1 MFIDLNV
8 PAPQFS
14 SQPQQGQS
22 QSKKGKGKQPAVPAT
37 VTFAAGQI
45 SALENRIDLLVHL
58 GYTVLAL
65 NQTIQTKLDPKS
77 HVNVLD
83 PLLSQLRKRS
93 GLVLLK
99 RLTIVLDEESE
110 KGFGLTTQNTP
121 LVTSYDILSLLPT
134 TQGSLSLACLTHTL
148 PSPLTTHVIALPLS
162 LPRLPFRLKHTLIR
176 TALKNGAVFELSY
189 GGALGAEADVGSG
202 LGEGGAGAKRN
213 WWANAREV
221 VRVTKGKGVLVSGG
235 VVNDADLRGARDV
248 SNLMTVVGLTP
259 DAAHHAATKIPQSLI
274 LRAQT
279 RRTYRAV
286 LSEPK
291 IVIPNVP
298 PTQSSTSMGEPQPAQ
313 ATDSTEVVAVT
324 GTLPA
329 IAPPEQSAEA
339 AAKNE
344 NGKRPRD
351 EGAPAT
357 KTTPTGNTDDAGGRK
372 RKKKKSKNAGA

>member
-1 MFIDLNV
+1 M
-8 PAPQFS
+8 
-14 SQPQQGQS
+14 
-22 QSKKGKGKQPAVPAT
+22 
-37 VTFAAGQI
+37 
-45 SALENRIDLLVHL
+45 
-58 GYTVLAL
+58 AL

-121 LVTSYDILSLLPT
+121 LVASYDILSLLPT
-134 TQGSLSLACLTHTL
+134 TQSSLSLACLTHTV

-176 TALKNGAVFELSY
+176 AALKNGAVFELSY
-189 GGALGAEADVGSG
+189 GGALGAEADPSGG

-248 SNLMTVVGLTP
+248 ANLMTVLGLSP

-279 RRTYRAV
+279 RRAYRAV

-291 IVIPNVP
+291 IVIPNAQ
-298 PTQSSTSMGEPQPAQ
+298 PTHPSTNMDEPQPMQ
-313 ATDSTEVVAVT
+313 ASGTSEVVAT
-324 GTLPA
+324 TRTLPV
-329 IAPPEQSAEA
+329 ITTPEQSAETT
-339 AAKNE
+339 AKNG

-351 EGAPAT
+351 ESAPAT
-357 KTTPTGNTDDAGGRK
+357 KAAPTGNTDDAGGRK
-372 RKKKKSKNAGA
+372 RKKKKTKNAGA